1 MGTSG
6 KLFLK
11 SAPSFSI
18 MKVFICSLLVAGA
31 SCLPAADPQLLY
43 HAAPVPVLYHHN
55 CTNVEETITTKSCV
69 PKVEEEC
76 EDVEVHAP
84 KIVVEDNCRNITVS
98 SCGLKPVEA
107 GEAETL
113 PAEEGGVDAERKRRD
128 ADADPLLLYG
138 AAPLVPAP
146 VVPLLKHVCEEI
158 QQEYCYPETKV
169 VDEKTTVKRCL
180 FKNTV
185 ECTDVEHKIPKTVCE
200 PVAALPA
207 PIAAVDAE

>member
-1 MGTSG
+1 MPKKSFN
-6 KLFLK
+6 FL
-11 SAPSFSI
+11 
-18 MKVFICSLLVAGA
+18 V
-31 SCLPAADPQLLY
+31 Q
-43 HAAPVPVLYHHN
+43 
-55 CTNVEETITTKSCV
+55 
-69 PKVEEEC
+69 
-76 EDVEVHAP
+76 
-84 KIVVEDNCRNITVS
+84 NITVS

-128 ADADPLLLYG
+128 AEADPLLLYG

-180 FKNTV
+180 VRMIRKETKLNEKV
-185 ECTDVEHKIPKTVCE
+185 LI
-200 PVAALPA
+200 
-207 PIAAVDAE
+207 